1 MREAYEPVA
10 GQGISDSDVPDQ
22 EVVHGRP
29 CERDV
34 VADEERRF
42 LGRRTRQ
49 PGYVPF
55 RQHQHQSWYQ
65 VKCLPRG
72 YEEAMCASQQTR
84 SRPHSH
90 R

>member
-55 RQHQHQSWYQ
+55 RQVTALAPVMVPSEVPAKW
-65 VKCLPRG
+65 V
-72 YEEAMCASQQTR
+72 
-84 SRPHSH
+84 
-90 R
+90 